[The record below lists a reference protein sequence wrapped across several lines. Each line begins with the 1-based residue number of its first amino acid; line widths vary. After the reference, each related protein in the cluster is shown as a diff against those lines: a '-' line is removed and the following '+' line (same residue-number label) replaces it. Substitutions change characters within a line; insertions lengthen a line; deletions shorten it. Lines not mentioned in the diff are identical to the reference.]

1 MPELPRVAILV
12 GRKGRGTNM
21 ARLLTACA
29 SGYVPAEGRLVVAPV
44 SGNPAAIRARA
55 LGARVEVL
63 DPRSSGYSAR
73 LLDLFREERIDWVCL
88 AGFMSLFPSEIVGE
102 YEGRILN
109 IHPALLPRFGGKGM
123 YGIRVHEAVLAAGVT
138 ETGCTVHFVTN
149 EYDEGEAILT
159 RSCPVLAGD
168 TPDSLADR
176 VLELEHEA
184 YPEALRMVVLGL

>member
-1 MPELPRVAILV
+1 
-12 GRKGRGTNM
+12 M
-21 ARLLTACA
+21 ARLLAACA

-44 SGNPAAIRARA
+44 SESPAAIRARA

-63 DPRSSGYSAR
+63 DPRSTGYSNS

-88 AGFMSLFPSEIVGE
+88 
-102 YEGRILN
+102 EGRILN

-123 YGIRVHEAVLAAGVT
+123 YGIRVHEAVLAAGAT
-138 ETGCTVHFVTN
+138 ETGCTVHFVTD
-149 EYDEGEAILT
+149 EYDEGEAILA
-159 RSCPVLAGD
+159 RRCPVLAGD

-184 YPEALRMVVLGL
+184 YPDALRKVVLGL

>member
-1 MPELPRVAILV
+1 
-12 GRKGRGTNM
+12 M

-44 SGNPAAIRARA
+44 SESPAAIRARA

-63 DPRSSGYSAR
+63 DPRSAGYSNN
-73 LLDLFREERIDWVCL
+73 LLDLFRQERIDWVCL
-88 AGFMSLFPSEIVGE
+88 AGFMSLLPSEVVRE

-123 YGIRVHEAVLAAGVT
+123 YGIRVHEAVLAAGAT
-138 ETGCTVHFVTN
+138 ETGCTVHFVTD
-149 EYDEGEAILT
+149 EYDEGEAILA
-159 RSCPVLAGD
+159 RRCPVLAGD

-184 YPEALRMVVLGL
+184 YPDALRMVVLGL